1 MQLRRKSRMTSE
13 VSTHSLNDIMFFL
26 MLFFLIMS
34 TMVAPSVIKINLPK
48 TNAGKAVSK
57 QNIVLAVDS
66 NMNYYLNNEKL
77 LFDQLEPKLA
87 QYATG
92 DTSNEF
98 TIVLQA
104 SKKITVQDLVD
115 VMSVGSKLKMKM
127 VLATTNK

>member
-1 MQLRRKSRMTSE
+1 
-13 VSTHSLNDIMFFL
+13 MFFL

-48 TNAGKAVSK
+48 TSAGKAVSK

-66 NMNYYLNNEKL
+66 NLQYYINDQPIT
-77 LFDQLEPKLA
+77 FDQLKPTLTEIAGKDTA
-87 QYATG
+87 QE
-92 DTSNEF
+92 S

-104 SKKITVQDLVD
+104 SRKISVQDLVD
-115 VMSVGSKLKMKM
+115 VMTVGSDLKLKM